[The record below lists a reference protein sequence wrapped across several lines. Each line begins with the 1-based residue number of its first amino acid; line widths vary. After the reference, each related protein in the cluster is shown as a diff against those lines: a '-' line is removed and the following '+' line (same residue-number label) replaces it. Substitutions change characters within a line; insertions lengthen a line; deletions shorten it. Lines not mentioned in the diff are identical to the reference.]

1 MKIQAIAFDLD
12 DTLLRNDR
20 TLSPYTIR
28 VLREAAERGM
38 AIIPAS
44 GRARDSMRPFVEQL
58 GCVSMY
64 ISCNGAEVW
73 SNKHTLLHREVL
85 DVPLAREIARFGA
98 QRDCYAQTYAGE
110 RFFYSQKGRWAE
122 AYAESSMLTGVYVG
136 DLEAYL
142 TEPTSKILMMAEE
155 SKIAQM
161 LQEARAQFEGR
172 ASVCCSKPYFLEFN
186 PLLATKG
193 LALRFCAAQ
202 AGFSLAATAAF
213 GDSLNDLSM
222 LETVGEGVAM
232 ANGWDC
238 VKERI
243 PHHCAAN
250 DEDGVAGYIVSH
262 FLRGEE
268 EA

>member
-1 MKIQAIAFDLD
+1 MNIQAIAFDLD
-12 DTLLRNDR
+12 DTLLRSDR
-20 TLSPYTIR
+20 TISAETVR
-28 VLREAAERGM
+28 VLRKAAARGV

-44 GRARDSMRPFVEQL
+44 GRARDSMKPFVEQL
-58 GCVSMY
+58 GCASMY

-73 SNKHTLLHREVL
+73 SAKHALLHREVL
-85 DVPLAREIARFGA
+85 EVPLAREIARFGA
-98 QRDCYAQTYAGE
+98 ARDCYAQTYAGE
-110 RFFYSQKGRWAE
+110 RFFYSQQGHWAE
-122 AYAESSMLTGVYVG
+122 SYAESSMLTGEYVG

-155 SKIAQM
+155 SKIAHM

-193 LALRFCAAQ
+193 LALAFCAEQ
-202 AGFSLAATAAF
+202 AGFSLANTVAF

-222 LETVGEGVAM
+222 LEAVGEGVAM
-232 ANGWDC
+232 ANAWDC

-243 PHHCAAN
+243 PRHCASN
-250 DEDGVAGYIVSH
+250 DEDGVAGYIASH
-262 FLRGEE
+262 FLTGEE